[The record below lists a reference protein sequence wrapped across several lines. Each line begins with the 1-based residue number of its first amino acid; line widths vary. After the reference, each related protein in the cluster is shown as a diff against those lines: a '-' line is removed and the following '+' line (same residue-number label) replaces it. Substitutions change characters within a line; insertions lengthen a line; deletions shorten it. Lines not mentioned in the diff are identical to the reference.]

1 MKIKYLGTG
10 AAEGVPALFCDCDYC
25 KNIRSLGEAEFRTRS
40 QMVIDDI
47 ISVDF
52 PPEAYAHSLK
62 SGLSFARL
70 KYLLITHSH
79 MDHFYAHDFI
89 LRGYKYA
96 KFDGGIL
103 NIYGNAEVEKVFKE
117 CTAREMKPEIAEKIK
132 LTVIKPYG
140 VYEVGGYKV
149 ITIPANHS
157 KTEDALL
164 FYVEKGGKGYL
175 HLYDTGRI
183 SKEAF
188 DFLKSNNAKADIVSF
203 DCTFGEAEGGEN
215 ARHMGISDCLLM
227 KDLLTERNIIDGNTK
242 LIITH
247 FSHNCNPTRAH
258 VSDIAKKHGFIA
270 AYDGLETEI

>member
-1 MKIKYLGTG
+1 M
-10 AAEGVPALFCDCDYC
+10 PALFCDCEYC
-25 KNIRSLGEAEFRTRS
+25 KNIRSLGESEFRTRS
-40 QMVIDDI
+40 QVILDDI

-52 PPEAYAHSLK
+52 PPEAYFHSLK

-96 KFDGGIL
+96 KFDGAVL

-132 LTVIKPYG
+132 LNVMQPYTA
-140 VYEVGGYKV
+140 YQVGGYRV
-149 ITIPANHS
+149 LTIPANHS

-164 FYVEKGGKGYL
+164 FYIEKNGKGYL
-175 HLYDTGRI
+175 HLYDTGRVNAD
-183 SKEAF
+183 AF
-188 DFLKSNNAKADIVSF
+188 DFLKSNNAKADAVSF
-203 DCTFGEAEGGEN
+203 DCTFGESDGGEN
-215 ARHMGISDCLLM
+215 ARHMGINDCLLM
-227 KDLLTERNIIDGNTK
+227 KDLLYERAIIENKTK

-247 FSHNCNPTRAH
+247 FSHNCNPTQAH
-258 VSDIAKKHGFIA
+258 VSDIASRYGFTA
-270 AYDGLETEI
+270 AYDGMEVEV